1 MKKSKYINFDKLNDT
16 MDTTIRDAE
25 IRAYWDGLKHSKM
38 NYDKKIEL
46 IKNKYHISYES
57 VTRIIYNK

>member
-1 MKKSKYINFDKLNDT
+1 MKKSKYINFEKLNDT

-25 IRAYWDGLKHSKM
+25 IRAYWDGLKFSKM
-38 NYDKKIEL
+38 DYDTKIEKV
-46 IKNKYHISYES
+46 KNKYHISYES